1 MVTIVMRDALRA
13 QVERASQG
21 RQTVLYTAKG
31 QPSYMSVVPLVTL
44 AALGS
49 APRGRIPPSSSADAS
64 AASFSTA
71 AMAG

>member
-31 QPSYMSVVPLVTL
+31 SP
-44 AALGS
+44 A
-49 APRGRIPPSSSADAS
+49 I
-64 AASFSTA
+64 
-71 AMAG
+71 

>member
-31 QPSYMSVVPLVTL
+31 QPSYERGP
-44 AALGS
+44 ARDARGLG
-49 APRGRIPPSSSADAS
+49 PGRRRGPHPAFIVGGRERGE
-64 AASFSTA
+64 FSTA